1 MRYRVNLLDTW
12 IDKIDCTGAL
22 ARIEAFVRSRQPH
35 QLVTVNVDFLRLA
48 SSDAA
53 FRTLI
58 NSADLVVP
66 DGMPLL
72 WGARLLGDPLLE
84 RVTGVDLVTACARLS
99 AEKGYRLFL
108 LGAGEGIAAQAADA
122 LRARYPG
129 AQIVGAYTPP
139 MGPFTPEQDAEMVQ
153 RIQEAAPDML
163 FVAFGAPRQ
172 DQWIRTHMQELGV
185 PVCMGVGG
193 ALDMLAGK
201 LNRAPQWMQEQG
213 LEWLYRLVQEP
224 TRLWRRYFV
233 QDLPVFV
240 RMMTQRRTGSLVSGP
255 VTGLLEGSST
265 LREVVPSTSE
275 MVVESRAHIA

>member
-12 IDKIDCTGAL
+12 IDKIDCAGAL

-48 SSDAA
+48 SGDAA

-84 RVTGVDLVTACARLS
+84 RVTGVDLVSECARLS

-108 LGAGEGIAAQAADA
+108 LGAGEGVAEQAADA

-139 MGPFTPEQDAEMVQ
+139 MGPFTPEQDAEMIQ
-153 RIQEAAPDML
+153 HIQEAAPDML

-172 DQWIRTHMQELGV
+172 DQWIRTHMQEMGV

-193 ALDMLAGK
+193 ALDM
-201 LNRAPQWMQEQG
+201 
-213 LEWLYRLVQEP
+213 
-224 TRLWRRYFV
+224 
-233 QDLPVFV
+233 
-240 RMMTQRRTGSLVSGP
+240 
-255 VTGLLEGSST
+255 
-265 LREVVPSTSE
+265 
-275 MVVESRAHIA
+275 